1 MKHHAVTTAV
11 FLILTCTLAASC
23 GDDDAGDASPAYP
36 AVASFGHEQ
45 GVDMVAGEFQDPG
58 TFANSDLFAKDNGDA
73 LKLSTGGPNA
83 IHTRSAEWFQ
93 TGGTADVF
101 ATLDEVPNSPIPSG
115 DGLPLTKAK
124 VGNGFIIEA
133 SDGNLFKGHILDASA
148 TSVTVEYEP
157 LP

>member
-1 MKHHAVTTAV
+1 MKHHAITTAL
-11 FLILTCTLAASC
+11 FLLLTCTLAASC
-23 GDDDAGDASPAYP
+23 GDGEAAAGPSYP
-36 AVASFGHEQ
+36 ATASFGHEQ
-45 GVDMVAGEFQDPG
+45 GVDMVTAEAQDPG

-101 ATLDEVPNSPIPSG
+101 TTLDEVPNSPIPSG

-124 VGNGFIIEA
+124 AGNGFIIEV
-133 SDGNLFKGHILDASA
+133 SDGTLFKGHIVEASA
-148 TSVTVEYEP
+148 TSVTVTYEP
-157 LP
+157 LQ